1 MYPSALFIPVS
12 AIGFSVAHHFMGPQ
26 KVMHITQRVADKI
39 ADFVKAP
46 AHPILANDMQWELQF
61 IERMQ
66 IRPWVACFETSC
78 AFSVWLSCHGQRST
92 IRLGKRVENGIFMMH
107 AWVESKDEKFFYDA
121 RFVPIFENAAPY
133 CSAGQ

>member
-66 IRPWVACFETSC
+66 IRPWVACFVFVRDDELSAKMLETRGRHPSLLRQ
-78 AFSVWLSCHGQRST
+78 V
-92 IRLGKRVENGIFMMH
+92 
-107 AWVESKDEKFFYDA
+107 FFP
-121 RFVPIFENAAPY
+121 FF
-133 CSAGQ
+133 